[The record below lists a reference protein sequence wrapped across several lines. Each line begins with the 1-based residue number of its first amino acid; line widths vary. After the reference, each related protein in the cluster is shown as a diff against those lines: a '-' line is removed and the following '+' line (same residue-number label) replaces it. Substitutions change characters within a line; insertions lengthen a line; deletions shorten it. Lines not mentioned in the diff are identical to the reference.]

1 MSLTNYYTLGITPVQ
16 QTTEKN
22 MIYHSNDNISAID
35 AKSTITNSDSTKLT
49 NTHTIPVSVDITSA
63 SSTENSVVSDYSIKT
78 NENEIHPI
86 DSTTTVDMSPIT
98 VPSENATLSTSCIP
112 SETTYNSKSGT
123 LDVLFP
129 VYLNNDTNTQLDTD
143 DSDSD
148 SDWSCVIS

>member
-1 MSLTNYYTLGITPVQ
+1 MSTP
-16 QTTEKN
+16 
-22 MIYHSNDNISAID
+22 
-35 AKSTITNSDSTKLT
+35 
-49 NTHTIPVSVDITSA
+49 TIPVSVNTASA
-63 SSTENSVVSDYSIKT
+63 SLTGNSVVSDDSIKT
-78 NENEIHPI
+78 NEIHPI

-98 VPSENATLSTSCIP
+98 VPSDHATLSTSCIP

>member
-22 MIYHSNDNISAID
+22 MIYHSNDNVSAID
-35 AKSTITNSDSTKLT
+35 ACSTITNSELTSTP
-49 NTHTIPVSVDITSA
+49 TIPVSVSA
-63 SSTENSVVSDYSIKT
+63 SSTENSVVSVSET
-78 NENEIHPI
+78 NEIHPI

-98 VPSENATLSTSCIP
+98 VPSDHATLSTSCIP

-148 SDWSCVIS
+148 SDWSCVVS

>member
-22 MIYHSNDNISAID
+22 MIYHSNDNVSAID
-35 AKSTITNSDSTKLT
+35 ACSTITNSELTSTP
-49 NTHTIPVSVDITSA
+49 TIPVSVSA
-63 SSTENSVVSDYSIKT
+63 SSTENSVVSVSET
-78 NENEIHPI
+78 NEIHPI

-112 SETTYNSKSGT
+112 SETTYNSNSGT

-129 VYLNNDTNTQLDTD
+129 VYLNNDTNIQLDTD

>member
-22 MIYHSNDNISAID
+22 MIYHSNDNVSAID
-35 AKSTITNSDSTKLT
+35 ARSTITNSELTSTP
-49 NTHTIPVSVDITSA
+49 TIPVSVSA
-63 SSTENSVVSDYSIKT
+63 SSTENSVVSVSET
-78 NENEIHPI
+78 NEIHPI

-98 VPSENATLSTSCIP
+98 VPSEHATLSTSCIP

>member
-22 MIYHSNDNISAID
+22 MIYHSNDNVSAID
-35 AKSTITNSDSTKLT
+35 ACSTITNSELTSTP
-49 NTHTIPVSVDITSA
+49 TIPVSVSA
-63 SSTENSVVSDYSIKT
+63 SSTENSVVSVSET
-78 NENEIHPI
+78 NEIHPI

-98 VPSENATLSTSCIP
+98 VPSDHATLSTSCIP